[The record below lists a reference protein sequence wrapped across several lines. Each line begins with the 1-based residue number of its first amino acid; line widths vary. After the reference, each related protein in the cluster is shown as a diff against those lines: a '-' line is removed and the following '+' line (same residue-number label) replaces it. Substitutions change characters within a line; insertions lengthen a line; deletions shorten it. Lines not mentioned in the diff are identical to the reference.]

1 MNPLPLGKEADRH
14 CRGTAVLVCKKNVRM
29 RKKINDKGH
38 EKEAAMR
45 LKICMITAF
54 AAAMILCIAGV
65 TVGQE
70 KVGIPEGTQIVEQVG
85 NKGMVNWTEG
95 TVEAIGIGAP
105 PERYIGKPQA
115 RPNAL
120 RAAQVD
126 AYRNL
131 LEVING
137 VRVDSTTVIRDFT
150 AESDVINTQV
160 QGMVKGAKVIKQEYM
175 SDGTV
180 EVTVRMP
187 IAGNFA
193 AVIIPRIMEKKQ
205 VEPSPA
211 GPAVPAPATTPAP
224 APPTAPAPGGEVFT
238 GLVVDARGIQAR
250 PAMSPR
256 IVDENGRE
264 IYGSMSVEREYA
276 VQQGMSGYARDL
288 TAAQSNARV
297 TNNPLS
303 VKGLKTEGAGRSDIV
318 IAKADA
324 EKILAAGDNLSFL
337 KKCRVMIV
345 LD

>member
-1 MNPLPLGKEADRH
+1 
-14 CRGTAVLVCKKNVRM
+14 
-29 RKKINDKGH
+29 
-38 EKEAAMR
+38 
-45 LKICMITAF
+45 
-54 AAAMILCIAGV
+54 
-65 TVGQE
+65 
-70 KVGIPEGTQIVEQVG
+70 
-85 NKGMVNWTEG
+85 
-95 TVEAIGIGAP
+95 
-105 PERYIGKPQA
+105 
-115 RPNAL
+115 
-120 RAAQVD
+120 
-126 AYRNL
+126 
-131 LEVING
+131 
-137 VRVDSTTVIRDFT
+137 
-150 AESDVINTQV
+150 VINTQV

-205 VEPSPA
+205 VQPPPA
-211 GPAVPAPATTPAP
+211 GPAAP
-224 APPTAPAPGGEVFT
+224 APAPAPGGEVFT

-256 IVDENGRE
+256 IIDENGRE
-264 IYGSMSVEREYA
+264 IYGSMNVEREYA